1 VKSQKIENIIK
12 INESQILINIKN
24 NSCLIFER
32 KNEVSEKLKKNLI
45 ANGKIKKEENTIKSS
60 SEISKYKD
68 PKNKEINIQKDDSL
82 NNKNN
87 KNKLN
92 NFKVH
97 NNPYYNIKTVENK
110 KLNNNINI
118 INNDIIQNKNEKTE
132 SNEINNNLAQ
142 QILNFLPEAY
152 QTKVYESNSKN
163 YNKDN
168 YKLNY
173 V

>member
-1 VKSQKIENIIK
+1 MI
-12 INESQILINIKN
+12 
-24 NSCLIFER
+24 
-32 KNEVSEKLKKNLI
+32 SEKLKKSLI
-45 ANGKIKKEENTIKSS
+45 ANGKIKKEEKSIKNS

-68 PKNKEINIQKDDSL
+68 TKNKEINTEKSDFL
-82 NNKNN
+82 NN

-92 NFKVH
+92 NIKFQ
-97 NNPYYNIKTVENK
+97 NEPYIKTVENK

-118 INNDIIQNKNEKTE
+118 INDDIIQNKNEKTE
-132 SNEINNNLAQ
+132 SNEINNNLAK

-152 QTKVYESNSKN
+152 NTKAYESKSKN

-168 YKLNY
+168 YKLNF